1 MNTALNP
8 IEAAARGARVTRRTR
23 RTRAGLAALLAVGL
37 LAGCATPKVE
47 TQWSDPQFSGQN
59 LRGARLFVVCEAPD
73 EALARQCQD
82 RLAAEAVALGA
93 TAVPSAARE
102 APVPGRAGTSDAYL
116 VRAREARTRA
126 VLMASVG
133 PAAQTVRSGPS
144 IGLGV
149 GGFGGGRVG
158 GGLGISLP
166 IGGSSVSTSYGA
178 NTLLTDVAS
187 GRLMWTANTSAPSSS
202 DPAEQVGEL
211 VKAAMDGAKKAGFF

>member
-1 MNTALNP
+1 MNTAP
-8 IEAAARGARVTRRTR
+8 DTQPAAARRGTASR
-23 RTRAGLAALLAVGL
+23 LAWATSLAAVGL
-37 LAGCATPKVE
+37 LAGCATPKVD
-47 TQWSDPQFSGQN
+47 TQWSDPQFSGQS
-59 LRGARLFVVCEAPD
+59 LRGQRLYVVCEAPD

-82 RLAAEAVALGA
+82 KLAAEAVALGA
-93 TAVPSAARE
+93 TAVPSPGRE
-102 APVPGRAGTSDAYL
+102 AAAPGRAGTSDAYL
-116 VRAREARTRA
+116 APAREARTRA
-126 VLMASVG
+126 VLMTSIG
-133 PAAQTVRSGPS
+133 PAAQTVRPGPS
-144 IGLGV
+144 IGLGI

-202 DPAEQVGEL
+202 DPAGQVGDL

>member
-1 MNTALNP
+1 MNTPANSKS
-8 IEAAARGARVTRRTR
+8 AASTRRR
-23 RTRAGLAALLAVGL
+23 RAHLAAGVPLMAMGL

-47 TQWSDPQFSGQN
+47 TQWADPQFTGQS
-59 LRGARLFVVCEAPD
+59 LRGARIYVVCEAPD
-73 EALARQCQD
+73 EALSRQCQD

-93 TAVPSAARE
+93 TAVPAAGRE
-102 APVPGRAGTSDAYL
+102 AAAPGRAGTPDAYL
-116 VRAREARTRA
+116 AGAREARTRA

-133 PAAQTVRSGPS
+133 PAAQTVRPGPS
-144 IGLGV
+144 IGVGI

-187 GRLMWTANTSAPSSS
+187 GQLMWTANTSAPSSS
-202 DPAEQVGEL
+202 DAASQVGDL
-211 VKAAMDGAKKAGFF
+211 LKAAMAGAQKAGFF